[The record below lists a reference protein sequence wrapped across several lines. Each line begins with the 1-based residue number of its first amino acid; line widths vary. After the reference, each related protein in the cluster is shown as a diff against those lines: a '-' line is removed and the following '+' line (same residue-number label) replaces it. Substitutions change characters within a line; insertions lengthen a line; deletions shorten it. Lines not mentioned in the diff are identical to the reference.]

1 MSTKSICTK
10 KVAEDFSAVTFTF
23 GNGKV
28 HRIEVASFDLV
39 IQAQFASHGLS
50 QKLGDSFAS
59 NKGADDAEQ
68 RFLTVLGSLR
78 QGQWNA
84 ERDATG
90 GLIVDAIIRVLGKP
104 REDCLAI
111 WKELDKDGQK
121 ALRANAQ
128 IKLAMAE
135 IDLARKAAIAANAKE
150 GASIGDILAMARI
163 DQSDESDETAESDE

>member
-84 ERDATG
+84 ERGAIG
-90 GLIVDAIIRVLGKP
+90 GLIVDAMVQVLGKP

-111 WKELDKDGQK
+111 WQELDKDGQK

-135 IDLARKAAIAANAKE
+135 IDLARKSAAAANAQD
-150 GASIGDILAMARI
+150 GSSIGDILAKAGI